1 MQKKLIALAVAGVLA
16 APLAAQAGVEV
27 YGQARMS
34 VDYSNNDD
42 VAPNDKSALSVS
54 SNKSRIGFKG
64 SEDFGNGLKGL
75 WQIEQG
81 VKFDSGTWGNE
92 ARDTFLGLGG
102 NFGTVLAG
110 KLSTPYR
117 TSTERLDV
125 FKDTKADYNAI
136 VGSVGSA
143 GQLTGD
149 TNVGNLR
156 TNNSLAY
163 VTPNMN
169 GFQGTLAYV
178 ANYNDLLST
187 SPSPGVTIFGT
198 GDNLPRTKDDGKK
211 DAYSLSGTYDNG
223 PLYLAAAYEA
233 LNKAGLGGGT
243 GTPSTKSWKVGGG
256 WNFGQGTT
264 IGALFENMDLGGST
278 GDRNAWYL
286 SGMHKMDAFN
296 VKAAYGAADK
306 WSGTG
311 LSDTGAQQ
319 FSVGAGYDLS
329 KTTEAYALYTQ
340 VSNDKRGAYGLES
353 ISGFNDKTVSSFSL
367 GIKHAFSS
375 K

>member
-42 VAPNDKSALSVS
+42 VTPNDKSALALS

-64 SEDFGNGLKGL
+64 SEDLGNGLKGL

-81 VKFDSGTWGNE
+81 VKFDTGEFATT

-136 VGSVGSA
+136 VGSA
-143 GQLTGD
+143 GYPATGTFTDKD

-156 TNNSLAY
+156 ASNALAY
-163 VTPNMN
+163 VTPSMN
-169 GFQGTLAYV
+169 GFQGSLAYITNQ
-178 ANYNDLLST
+178 AD
-187 SPSPGVTIFGT
+187 G
-198 GDNLPRTKDDGKK
+198 GDNLPRTKADGKK

-223 PLYLAAAYEA
+223 PLYLAAAYES
-233 LNKAGLGGGT
+233 LSKTGLGGGT
-243 GTPSTKSWKVGGG
+243 GTPDTKSWKLGGG
-256 WNFGQGTT
+256 WNFGQGTSV
-264 IGALFENMDLGGST
+264 GALFENMDLGGT
-278 GDRNAWYL
+278 KGDRNAWYL

-296 VKAAYGAADK
+296 VKAAYGSADK
-306 WSGTG
+306 WSGAG
-311 LSDTGAQQ
+311 LNDTGAQQ
-319 FSVGAGYDLS
+319 FSVGAGYELS

-340 VSNDKRGAYGLES
+340 VSNDKAGSYGLES
-353 ISGFNDKTVSSFSL
+353 IAGYPDKSVSSFSL

>member
-42 VAPNDKSALSVS
+42 VTPMDKSALSVS

-64 SEDFGNGLKGL
+64 SEDLGNGLKGL

-156 TNNSLAY
+156 ANNALAY
-163 VTPNMN
+163 VTPSMN

-178 ANYNDLLST
+178 ANYNDLLGGS
-187 SPSPGVTIFGT
+187 
-198 GDNLPRTKDDGKK
+198 GDNLPRTKADGKK

-233 LNKAGLGGGT
+233 LNKADLGGGT

-264 IGALFENMDLGGST
+264 VGALFENMDLGGLT

-296 VKAAYGAADK
+296 VKAAYGSADK
-306 WSGTG
+306 WSGSTG
-311 LSDTGAQQ
+311 KNGAQQ
-319 FSVGAGYDLS
+319 ISVGAGYELS

-340 VSNDKRGAYGLES
+340 VSNDKSGAYGLES
-353 ISGFNDKTVSSFSL
+353 IAGYADKTVSSFSL

>member
-1 MQKKLIALAVAGVLA
+1 MQKKLIALAVAGILA
-16 APLAAQAGVEV
+16 APLAAQADVEI

-42 VAPNDKSALSVS
+42 VTPMDKSALSLS

-81 VKFDSGTWGNE
+81 VKFDTGEFATT

-136 VGSVGSA
+136 VGSIGSVGV
-143 GQLTGD
+143 GTDKD

-156 TNNSLAY
+156 ASNALAY
-163 VTPNMN
+163 VTPSMN
-169 GFQGTLAYV
+169 GFQGSLAYITNQ
-178 ANYNDLLST
+178 AD
-187 SPSPGVTIFGT
+187 G
-198 GDNLPRTKDDGKK
+198 GDNLPRTKDQGKK
-211 DAYSLSGTYDNG
+211 DAYSISGTYDNG
-223 PLYLAAAYEA
+223 PLYLAAAYES
-233 LNKAGLGGGT
+233 LSKASLGGGT
-243 GTPSTKSWKVGGG
+243 GTPDAKSWKIGGG

-264 IGALFENMDLGGST
+264 IGALFENMDLGGAKK
-278 GDRNAWYL
+278 DRNAWYL

-296 VKAAYGAADK
+296 VKAAYGSADK

-340 VSNDKRGAYGLES
+340 VSNDKFGAYGLES
-353 ISGFNDKTVSSFSL
+353 ISGYADKTVSSFSL
-367 GIKHAFSS
+367 GIKHMFSS

>member
-42 VAPNDKSALSVS
+42 VDPRDKSAVSVS

-117 TSTERLDV
+117 TATERLDV

-136 VGSVGSA
+136 VGSAGSA
-143 GQLTGD
+143 YSAGSSPILTGD

-156 TNNSLAY
+156 ANNALAY
-163 VTPNMN
+163 VTPSMS

-178 ANYNDLLST
+178 TNYNDLLGGS
-187 SPSPGVTIFGT
+187 
-198 GDNLPRTKDDGKK
+198 GDNLPRTKDQGKQ

-223 PLYLAAAYEA
+223 PLYLAAAYES
-233 LNKAGLGGGT
+233 LSKANLGGGT
-243 GTPSTKSWKVGGG
+243 GAPDAKSWKIGGG

-264 IGALFENMDLGGST
+264 IGALFENMDLGGNMK
-278 GDRNAWYL
+278 DRNAWYL

-296 VKAAYGAADK
+296 VKAAYGSADK

-311 LSDTGAQQ
+311 YNDTGAQQ
-319 FSVGAGYDLS
+319 FSIGAGYDLS

-340 VSNDKRGAYGLES
+340 VSNDKFGAYGLES
-353 ISGFNDKTVSSFSL
+353 ISGYADKTVSSFSL
-367 GIKHAFSS
+367 GIKHMFSS